1 MEQPLVLDPAGRDV
15 HGESALLRERGPA
28 TRVVLPGAID
38 AWAVTSH
45 SLLKE
50 LLTDDRVTKDPRA
63 WDVWQRGEI
72 TPDMWVY
79 TWVAVSNMFTAAG
92 QDHRRLRKLVT
103 PAFTGRRI
111 EALRPV
117 IQEIADRLLDDAA
130 PGPDGTVDLRSAYA
144 HPLPMQV
151 ICHLFGLPEELRPR
165 MAQLVEKVFDTTI
178 EDAASNFADLQQML
192 TDLIASKRQNP
203 GDDMTSVL
211 IATRDEDG
219 ARLSEAE
226 LTDTLLLIISAGF
239 ETTVNLIGNAVRA
252 LLEHPEQLQ
261 QVTGAGAKRWN
272 DVVEETLRW
281 EPSVAHLPLRYAV
294 EDIDLPDGQRIA
306 RGEAILASY
315 AAAGREPAQH
325 GPDADRFD
333 IDRFGRE
340 HLAFGYGVHF
350 CLGAPLARLE
360 ADVALTTLFARYP
373 DLSLASPAAD
383 LPSVESFIVNGAQRI
398 DVTLG
403 RPTPA

>member
-1 MEQPLVLDPAGRDV
+1 M
-15 HGESALLRERGPA
+15 
-28 TRVVLPGAID
+28 
-38 AWAVTSH
+38 
-45 SLLKE
+45 
-50 LLTDDRVTKDPRA
+50 TKDPRA

-192 TDLIASKRQNP
+192 TDLIASKRRNP

-261 QVTGAGAKRWN
+261 QVTGADAKRWN

>member
-1 MEQPLVLDPAGRDV
+1 M
-15 HGESALLRERGPA
+15 
-28 TRVVLPGAID
+28 
-38 AWAVTSH
+38 
-45 SLLKE
+45 
-50 LLTDDRVTKDPRA
+50 TKDPRA

-192 TDLIASKRQNP
+192 TDLIASKRRNP

-252 LLEHPEQLQ
+252 LLEHPEQLR
-261 QVTGAGAKRWN
+261 QVTGADAKRWN

-294 EDIDLPDGQRIA
+294 EDIGLPDGQRIA
-306 RGEAILASY
+306 RGGHPRVLRRGGPG
-315 AAAGREPAQH
+315 AGPAR
-325 GPDADRFD
+325 P
-333 IDRFGRE
+333 GRRPVR
-340 HLAFGYGVHF
+340 HRPVRP
-350 CLGAPLARLE
+350 GAPGVRLRRPLLPRGPAR
-360 ADVALTTLFARYP
+360 AWKP
-373 DLSLASPAAD
+373 MWP
-383 LPSVESFIVNGAQRI
+383 
-398 DVTLG
+398 
-403 RPTPA
+403 